1 MRATATKP
9 QLSESVLQFAK
20 QQLRD
25 HQQLIY
31 KRTDRLFAKLM
42 ILQWLAGVVI
52 ALWISPKIW
61 VGSES
66 QTLSQVWAALF
77 LGGAII
83 FFPVLLG
90 WMRPGTTSTRYLMAI
105 AQMLMGGL
113 LIHLTGGRIETHF
126 HIFVSLAILAIYR
139 DWRVIIPATLVVA
152 ADHFLRGLFWPQS
165 VYGVLTASSWRTLE
179 DAVWVIFADLFLVV
193 SCRHSQRDMW
203 NKALKHAGLDA
214 TEKGFRELADAMP
227 QIVWTANPDGW
238 LDY

>member
-1 MRATATKP
+1 MSFVMRATATKP

-31 KRTDRLFAKLM
+31 KRTDRLFVKLM

-90 WMRPGTTSTRYLMAI
+90 WMQPGTTSTRYLMAI

-165 VYGVLTASSWRTLE
+165 V
-179 DAVWVIFADLFLVV
+179 
-193 SCRHSQRDMW
+193 
-203 NKALKHAGLDA
+203 
-214 TEKGFRELADAMP
+214 
-227 QIVWTANPDGW
+227 
-238 LDY
+238 